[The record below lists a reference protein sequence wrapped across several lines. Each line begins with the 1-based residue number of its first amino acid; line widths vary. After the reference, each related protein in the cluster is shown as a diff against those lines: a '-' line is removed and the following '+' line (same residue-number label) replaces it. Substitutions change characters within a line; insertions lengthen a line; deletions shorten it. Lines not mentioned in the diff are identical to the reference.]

1 MYYKTVFEANLM
13 QFYHGVEF
21 YGGNG
26 FKFEVIA
33 SCHHIFEPQE
43 GDMVT
48 NINRHGWII
57 DKITED
63 CYISSF
69 QGIEYITRKEDALI
83 IQRNGKAFIMPE
95 RGE

>member
-33 SCHHIFEPQE
+33 SCQHIFEPQV
-43 GDMVT
+43 GDMVA

-57 DKITED
+57 DKIEGD
-63 CYISSF
+63 CYISLF
-69 QGIEYITRKEDALI
+69 QGIQFLSKKQGIEI

-95 RGE
+95 RE